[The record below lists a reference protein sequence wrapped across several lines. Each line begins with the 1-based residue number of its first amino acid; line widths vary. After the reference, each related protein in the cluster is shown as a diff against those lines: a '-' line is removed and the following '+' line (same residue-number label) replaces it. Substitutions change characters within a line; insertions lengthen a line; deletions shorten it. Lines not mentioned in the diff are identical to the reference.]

1 MICFKQAAL
10 RFSQTHFSV
19 CRTKAAVKEVGARE
33 TGATSFA
40 AATFSF
46 QKRLPRIY
54 SKTLLPKKEQ
64 RFA

>member
-10 RFSQTHFSV
+10 CFSQTHFSV

-46 QKRLPRIY
+46 QKRLPR
-54 SKTLLPKKEQ
+54 S
-64 RFA
+64 